1 MNLRTAA
8 YALILGLFC
17 TACGGTAG
25 KRPEAHPDEA
35 AGSAFRTIRI
45 GEEFFD
51 RGATDTIRFGRM
63 HSGEIAQ
70 LQFRIANRSERPTAI
85 RSYERNCGCTT
96 LEYSQEPFA
105 PGVARQVA
113 ISFDSRGSRGWQLKT
128 VEIYLAGGSK
138 PLKLFVEAEVE

>member
-1 MNLRTAA
+1 MRLRAAA
-8 YALILGLFC
+8 YALMLGLLC
-17 TACGGTAG
+17 TACGGAAG
-25 KRPEAHPDEA
+25 KRQAHSDEA
-35 AGSAFRTIRI
+35 AGGAFQTIRI

-105 PGVARQVA
+105 PGAARQVV
-113 ISFDSRGSRGWQLKT
+113 ISFDSRGTRGWQLKT
-128 VEIYLAGGSK
+128 VEILLAGGSK